1 MKAVAYSARSTFAT
15 PVRRVVQNA
24 NRQTIRTTALFG
36 GSKSVPSSIY
46 DIKIKTI
53 DGKDASMSQFKGKVR

>member
-1 MKAVAYSARSTFAT
+1 MKAVAFSARSTFAT
-15 PVRRVVQNA
+15 PVRRVVQSA
-24 NRQTIRTTALFG
+24 NSRHTIRTTALFG

-53 DGKDASMSQFKGKVR
+53 DGKDASMSQFKGKV